1 MKNTGENSGETTAI
15 EWAELKSGDMEK
27 VKAGIKGEYELLV
40 KTKSEF
46 RINDMSYNN
55 IEFIEYIKIN

>member
-1 MKNTGENSGETTAI
+1 MGRA
-15 EWAELKSGDMEK
+15 KSGDMEK